1 MLLKITKKKTLHII
15 IKEGKMQM
23 EDNIIIEEIQF
34 TEELYQKNLEENE
47 FAEDDAHGIGED
59 ADGNS

>member
-1 MLLKITKKKTLHII
+1 MLLKITQKKTLHII

-34 TEELYQKNLEENE
+34 TEELYKKNLEENE
-47 FAEDDAHGIGED
+47 FAEDDTHGIGDD
-59 ADGNS
+59 ANGNS

>member
-1 MLLKITKKKTLHII
+1 MLLKITQKKTLHII

-34 TEELYQKNLEENE
+34 TEELYKKNLEENE
-47 FAEDDAHGIGED
+47 FAEDDTHGIGYD
-59 ADGNS
+59 ANGNS

>member
-1 MLLKITKKKTLHII
+1 
-15 IKEGKMQM
+15 MQM

-34 TEELYQKNLEENE
+34 TEELYQKNLKENE

-59 ADGNS
+59 TDGIS